1 VGIRTNQQSDSF
13 FLTPLNYFDYDVSI
27 ESTNAILLKNPEKPG
42 DPFTYDDYGVRPAHC
57 MPEHPSPFEYQPAKM
72 FDVDGNPA
80 PASSIEDMRKAS
92 ELYHRIKLE
101 L

>member
-1 VGIRTNQQSDSF
+1 
-13 FLTPLNYFDYDVSI
+13 LTPLNYFDHDVSI
-27 ESTNAILLKNPEKPG
+27 ESTNAVLLKNPEKPG
-42 DPFTYDDYGVRPAHC
+42 NPFTYDDYGVKPAHC
-57 MPEHPSPFEYQPAKM
+57 LPEHPSPFEYHPAKM
-72 FDVDGNPA
+72 FDLDGRPA